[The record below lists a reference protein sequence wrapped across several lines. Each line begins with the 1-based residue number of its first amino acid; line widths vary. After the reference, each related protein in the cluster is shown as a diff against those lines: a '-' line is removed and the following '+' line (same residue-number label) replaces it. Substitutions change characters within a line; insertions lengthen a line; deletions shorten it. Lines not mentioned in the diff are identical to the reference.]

1 MSPEL
6 DTTDLLANEKDID
19 FSEEQSFGC
28 SSGYDNNEEN
38 NGVMV
43 DKIGDYNEVGEED
56 VRVGTSVSNYFNDFT
71 TRVVADYEANVDNN
85 VRHACETSTAN
96 ALPVCIALG
105 GFWGRQQRVGNA
117 GMAVGVGAGMAMA
130 AGYGGQLEMFSVVYR
145 HYVMLLKM

>member
-1 MSPEL
+1 M
-6 DTTDLLANEKDID
+6 ANEKDID

-43 DKIGDYNEVGEED
+43 DKIGDYNEIGEEE

-130 AGYGGQLEMFSVVYR
+130 AGYGGAIGNVFGRIQTLCDAVEDVITGNDN
-145 HYVMLLKM
+145 H